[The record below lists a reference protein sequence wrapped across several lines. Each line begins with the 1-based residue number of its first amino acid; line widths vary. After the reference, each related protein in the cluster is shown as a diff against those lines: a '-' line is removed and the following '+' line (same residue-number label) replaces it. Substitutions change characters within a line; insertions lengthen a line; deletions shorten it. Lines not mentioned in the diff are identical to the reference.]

1 MDTVFLDLAKAFDK
15 VQYKRLM
22 EKVAKH
28 GIRGKLY
35 KLIEGWLGVE
45 NKESA

>member
-1 MDTVFLDLAKAFDK
+1 
-15 VQYKRLM
+15 M

-28 GIRGKLY
+28 HIGGKLY

-45 NKESA
+45 SKESALKVLYQAGKRY